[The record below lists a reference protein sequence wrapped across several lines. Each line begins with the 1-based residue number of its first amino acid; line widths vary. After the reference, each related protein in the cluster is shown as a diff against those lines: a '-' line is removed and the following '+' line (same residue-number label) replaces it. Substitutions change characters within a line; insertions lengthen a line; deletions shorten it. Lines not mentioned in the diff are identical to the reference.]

1 MKNNLLN
8 DIIKSMETNNY
19 KLAELETTVAI
30 NERKNG
36 KDFSFDEHIEGLI
49 WSLLSNQRPWKG
61 ISDNKNNI
69 RKIFHNFDHDYI
81 LSTNPD
87 VFVNKL
93 IEIKCGNRA
102 IKKQM
107 EALNYNINVF
117 LKIQS
122 KYGSIDNYI
131 TSNLPHIIAKDFANG
146 HYKLKQVG
154 FPLAMEYLRNVGIDT
169 IKPDVHICRIL
180 GNDRLGLSHNNEAK
194 EEEAVEII
202 KKISDDSGLS
212 LSEIDYILWQF
223 CADGYAEICTK
234 KPKCRLCKANK
245 YCNYGK

>member
-8 DIIKSMETNNY
+8 DIIKSMEANNY

-107 EALNYNINVF
+107 EALI
-117 LKIQS
+117 
-122 KYGSIDNYI
+122 
-131 TSNLPHIIAKDFANG
+131 
-146 HYKLKQVG
+146 
-154 FPLAMEYLRNVGIDT
+154 
-169 IKPDVHICRIL
+169 
-180 GNDRLGLSHNNEAK
+180 
-194 EEEAVEII
+194 
-202 KKISDDSGLS
+202 
-212 LSEIDYILWQF
+212 
-223 CADGYAEICTK
+223 
-234 KPKCRLCKANK
+234 
-245 YCNYGK
+245 